1 MKDWDLWEVFCY
13 KVLQLSFKFS
23 KGKLSKSYS
32 KYKLIIKHKELHT
45 NIILEMSNYTYI
57 GKFSENIPVLGQT
70 SCGKTMSAQNLAKS
84 NMFGKLEKVN
94 WISKIELPKKKNRR
108 TNHIAFS
115 KKRKLNFIIFM

>member
-1 MKDWDLWEVFCY
+1 MKDGELWEVFCY

-57 GKFSENIPVLGQT
+57 GKFSENILVLRQT
-70 SCGKTMSAQNLAKS
+70 SCGKTMFAQNLAKS
-84 NMFGKLEKVN
+84 NMFGKLKKVN
-94 WISKIELPKKKNRR
+94 WISKIELPKKK
-108 TNHIAFS
+108 TEGHITLFS
-115 KKRKLNFIIFM
+115 KKRKLNFIILM

>member
-1 MKDWDLWEVFCY
+1 MKDVELWEVFCY

-94 WISKIELPKKKNRR
+94 WISKIELPKKK
-108 TNHIAFS
+108 TEGHITLFS
-115 KKRKLNFIIFM
+115 KKRKLNFIILM